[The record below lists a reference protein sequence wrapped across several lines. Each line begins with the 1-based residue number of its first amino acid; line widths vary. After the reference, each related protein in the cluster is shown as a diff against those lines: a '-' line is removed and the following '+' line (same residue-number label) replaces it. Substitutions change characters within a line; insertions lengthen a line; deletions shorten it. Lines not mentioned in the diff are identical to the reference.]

1 MKKQFG
7 LPLMLASALAFSA
20 CSSDDVAEN
29 GNGSLTD
36 FTNGGYVKM
45 AINMPT
51 VKSSEGA
58 FKGVNDGYQ
67 DGTPEEYAVNNTTV
81 IMFQGNNENDA
92 IFHSAYSINN
102 ITDTWNPELAPNG
115 QISSI
120 LQLTKKVNEPAIG
133 SNLYAL
139 VVVNH
144 NGLLEVGTD
153 HTLKVNTVGFTGN
166 FTDFKNKLA
175 TAADVSGTNFSG
187 AGKGLF
193 MANAPLSK
201 GTGGTAKSDGPVTT
215 LVNLS
220 SKVYPSESQAEAAPA
235 AHIYIERGVAK
246 VTFINPKKDA
256 SFTTDAFSNG
266 KGVATVT
273 YTMDGWNLDIT
284 NRSSYLVRHV
294 DPTWNAYQTNIPAVS
309 HGAVT
314 VTNPF
319 RFVGHTEVHD
329 GLYRTYW
336 AEDPNYSST
345 PAAAFNKV
353 AGVDDINKGF
363 GSDKPLYCL
372 ENTFNVDNQNQDA
385 TTRAIV
391 RVKVKI
397 NGTEGDFYTVNG
409 GKTTLYSQAN
419 LDNLVK
425 NAIITNADVVYA
437 NGGTAPNAA
446 DITLTYS
453 ATPNTDGEVKVEG
466 IDLTLAGGTALSA
479 NAKYTDILRDVNKT
493 VKNITKYAGGYVYYP
508 VRIKHF
514 GDELTPWA
522 QAYDSHITT
531 DVIYPATDK
540 EQRYLGRYGV
550 VRNNWYE
557 LEVNSIKGIGYAVIP
572 PSNKV
577 PDDVLDQYISVKIN
591 ILSWA
596 KRVQKE
602 DL

>member
-58 FKGVNDGYQ
+58 FKGKNDDYQ
-67 DGTPEEYAVNNTTV
+67 DGTAAEYEVKNTTV

-92 IFHSAYSINN
+92 IFHSAYN
-102 ITDTWNPELAPNG
+102 ISDAWNSALANG
-115 QISSI
+115 QISST
-120 LQLTKKVNEPAIG
+120 LQLTKKVNEAAIG

-139 VVVNH
+139 VVVNN
-144 NGLLEVGTD
+144 NGLLSVGAD
-153 HTLKVNTVGFTGN
+153 HKLTVGSDDFTGN

-175 TAADVSGTNFSG
+175 TATSVSGTDFSG
-187 AGKGLF
+187 AGLF

-201 GTGGTAKSDGPVTT
+201 GTGGTVKSDGPVTT

-220 SKVYPSESQAEAAPA
+220 SDVYPTETAAEAAPA

-246 VTFINPKKDA
+246 VTFVNRKIDA
-256 SFTTDAFSNG
+256 NFTTDAFSNG
-266 KGVATVT
+266 KGVVPVT

-284 NRSSYLVRHV
+284 NTKSYLVRHV
-294 DPTWNAYQTNIPAVS
+294 ESSWNAYQTDIPTVS

-353 AGVDDINKGF
+353 AGVDDINKEF
-363 GSDKPLYCL
+363 GPDKPLYCL
-372 ENTFNVDNQNQDA
+372 ENTFDVDNQNQDA

-397 NGTEGDFYTVNG
+397 DGAEGDFYTVNG
-409 GKTTLYSQAN
+409 GKTTLYSKDN

-425 NAIITNADVVYA
+425 NAIITNSAVVAA
-437 NGGTAPNAA
+437 NDGHAPIATAIN
-446 DITLTYS
+446 LSYS
-453 ATPNTDGEVKVEG
+453 TPDANNVQTVDGIV
-466 IDLTLAGGTALSA
+466 LTLADGTLLSSKTNYNDILSA
-479 NAKYTDILRDVNKT
+479 VNAA
-493 VKNITKYAGGYVYYP
+493 VKNITKYVGGYVYYP

-522 QAYDSHITT
+522 QAYDANITT
-531 DVIYPATDK
+531 GKIYPATNK

-572 PSNKV
+572 PANKV

>member
-58 FKGVNDGYQ
+58 FKGKNDDYQ
-67 DGTPEEYAVNNTTV
+67 DGTSDEYAVNNTTV
-81 IMFQGNNENDA
+81 ILFQGNNENDA
-92 IFHSAYSINN
+92 IFHSAYN
-102 ITDTWNPELAPNG
+102 ITKSWNLATTPNG
-115 QISSI
+115 QISST
-120 LQLTKKVNEPAIG
+120 LQLTKKVNEAAIG

-139 VVVNH
+139 VVVNN
-144 NGLLEVGTD
+144 NGLLSVGTD
-153 HTLKVNTVGFTGN
+153 HKLTVNGGNFTGN
-166 FTDFKNKLA
+166 FTDFKNELA
-175 TAADVSGTNFSG
+175 TAADVSSTKLSG
-187 AGKGLF
+187 AGLF

-201 GTGGTAKSDGPVTT
+201 GIGGTAESGGPVTT
-215 LVNLS
+215 LVNLTAN
-220 SKVYPSESQAEAAPA
+220 VYPTDTEANNNPA

-246 VTFINPKKDA
+246 VTFVNPKKDA
-256 SFTTDAFSNG
+256 KFTTDAFSNG
-266 KGVATVT
+266 KGVVPVT

-284 NRSSYLVRHV
+284 NTKSYLVRHV
-294 DPTWNAYQTNIPAVS
+294 KSSWNAYQTDINPTT
-309 HGAVT
+309 GAIA
-314 VTNPF
+314 NPF
-319 RFVGHTEVHD
+319 RFVGHTAVKD
-329 GLYRTYW
+329 DLYRTYW

-353 AGVDDINKGF
+353 AGVDDINKEF

-372 ENTFNVDNQNQDA
+372 ENTFDVANQNQDA

-409 GKTTLYSQAN
+409 GKTTLYSQEN

-425 NAIITNADVVYA
+425 NAIITNSDVKAA

-453 ATPNTDGEVKVEG
+453 TTPNTDGEVKVEG

-479 NAKYTDILRDVNKT
+479 DAVKYNAILTAVNNT
-493 VKNITKYAGGYVYYP
+493 VKNITKYVGGYVYYP

-522 QAYDSHITT
+522 QAYDSDITT
-531 DVIYPATDK
+531 GVIYPATKK
-540 EQRYLGRYGV
+540 EERYLGRYGV

-557 LEVNSIKGIGYAVIP
+557 LEVNKIKGIGYAVIP

-596 KRVQKE
+596 RRKQSE
-602 DL
+602 EL

>member
-67 DGTPEEYAVNNTTV
+67 DGTPAEYEVKNTTV

-92 IFHSAYSINN
+92 IFHSAYN

-115 QISSI
+115 QISST
-120 LQLTKKVNEPAIG
+120 LQLTKKVNEAAIG

-139 VVVNH
+139 VVVNN
-144 NGLLEVGTD
+144 NGLLSVGPD
-153 HTLKVNTVGFTGN
+153 HKLTVGSDDFTGN
-166 FTDFKNKLA
+166 FTEFKNKLA
-175 TAADVSGTNFSG
+175 TATSVSGTDFSG

-215 LVNLS
+215 LVNLTS
-220 SKVYPSESQAEAAPA
+220 DVYPTATAAEAKPA

-246 VTFINPKKDA
+246 VTFVRPKTDA

-266 KGVATVT
+266 KGVAIVT

-284 NRSSYLVRHV
+284 NKSSFLVRHV
-294 DPTWNAYQTNIPAVS
+294 NPDWNAYKTDIT
-309 HGAVT
+309 GVT

-336 AEDPNYSST
+336 AEDPNYNST
-345 PAAAFNKV
+345 PAGAFNTV
-353 AGVDDINKGF
+353 TSVDDINKPF
-363 GSDKPLYCL
+363 GEYKPLYCL

-409 GKTTLYSQAN
+409 GKTTLYSKDN

-425 NAIITNADVVYA
+425 NAIITNADVVTA
-437 NGGTAPNAA
+437 NGGTAPNAT
-446 DITLTYS
+446 DITLSYS
-453 ATPNTDGEVKVEG
+453 DLGDNVQKVDG
-466 IDLTLAGGTALSA
+466 ITLRLADGTFLSA
-479 NAKYTDILRDVNKT
+479 KTNYNSILTAVNDA
-493 VKNITKYAGGYVYYP
+493 VKNITKYVDGYVYYP

-522 QAYDSHITT
+522 QAYDANITT
-531 DVIYPATDK
+531 GKIYPATKK
-540 EQRYLGRYGV
+540 EERYLGRYGV

-572 PSNKV
+572 PANNV

-596 KRVQKE
+596 KRTQSE

>member
-67 DGTPEEYAVNNTTV
+67 DGTPDEYAVNNTTV

-92 IFHSAYSINN
+92 IFHSAYDINK
-102 ITDTWNPELAPNG
+102 TWTTNPVNG
-115 QISSI
+115 NISST
-120 LQLTKKVNEPAIG
+120 LQLTKKVNEAAIG

-139 VVVNH
+139 VVVNN
-144 NGLLEVGTD
+144 NGLLSVGAD
-153 HTLKVNTVGFTGN
+153 HKLTVGSDDFTGN
-166 FTDFKNKLA
+166 FTEFKNKLA
-175 TAADVSGTNFSG
+175 TATSVSGTDFSG

-201 GTGGTAKSDGPVTT
+201 GIGGTAESGGPVTT
-215 LVNLS
+215 LVNLTAN
-220 SKVYPSESQAEAAPA
+220 VYPTDTEANNNPA

-246 VTFINPKKDA
+246 VTFVNPKKDA
-256 SFTTDAFSNG
+256 KFTTDAFSNG

-284 NRSSYLVRHV
+284 NTKSYLVRHV
-294 DPTWNAYQTNIPAVS
+294 NPDWNAYQTNIPAVS
-309 HGAVT
+309 PVPVT
-314 VTNPF
+314 VTNPY

-329 GLYRTYW
+329 DLYRTYW

-345 PAAAFNKV
+345 PAGAFNKV
-353 AGVDDINKGF
+353 TGVDDINKPF
-363 GSDKPLYCL
+363 GEYNPLYCL

-397 NGTEGDFYTVNG
+397 DGAEGDFYTVNG

-425 NAIITNADVVYA
+425 NAIITNADVVTA
-437 NGGTAPNAA
+437 NGGTAPNATA
-446 DITLTYS
+446 ITLRYS
-453 ATPNTDGEVKVEG
+453 AAPDANGEVKVEG
-466 IDLTLAGGTALSA
+466 IDLTGVDLSA
-479 NAKYTDILRDVNKT
+479 DAVKYNAILTAVNNT

-514 GDELTPWA
+514 GDELTPWG
-522 QAYDSHITT
+522 QAYDTNITT
-531 DVIYPATDK
+531 GKIYPATDK

-557 LEVNSIKGIGYAVIP
+557 LEVNKIKGIGYAVIP

-596 KRVQKE
+596 KRSQSE

>member
-29 GNGSLTD
+29 GNGSLRD

-67 DGTPEEYAVNNTTV
+67 DGTPDEYAVNNTTV
-81 IMFQGNNENDA
+81 ILFQGNNENDA
-92 IFHSAYSINN
+92 IFHSAYD
-102 ITDTWNPELAPNG
+102 ITKSWNPATTPNG
-115 QISSI
+115 QISST
-120 LQLTKKVNEPAIG
+120 LQLTKKVNEAAIG

-139 VVVNH
+139 VVVNN
-144 NGLLEVGTD
+144 NGLLSVGAD
-153 HTLKVNTVGFTGN
+153 HKLTVGSDDFTGN
-166 FTDFKNKLA
+166 FTEFKNKLA
-175 TAADVSGTNFSG
+175 TATSVSGTDFSG

-201 GTGGTAKSDGPVTT
+201 GIGGTAESGGPVTT

-220 SKVYPSESQAEAAPA
+220 SDVYPTETAAEAAPA

-246 VTFINPKKDA
+246 VTFVNRKIDA
-256 SFTTDAFSNG
+256 NFTTDAFSNG
-266 KGVATVT
+266 KGVVPVT

-284 NRSSYLVRHV
+284 NTKSYLVRHV
-294 DPTWNAYQTNIPAVS
+294 ESSWNAYQTDIPTVS
-309 HGAVT
+309 PSVT
-314 VTNPF
+314 VANPY

-353 AGVDDINKGF
+353 AGVDDINKEF
-363 GSDKPLYCL
+363 GPDKPLYCL
-372 ENTFNVDNQNQDA
+372 ENTFDVDNQNQDA

-397 NGTEGDFYTVNG
+397 DGAEGDFYTVNG
-409 GKTTLYSQAN
+409 GKTTLYSKTN

-425 NAIITNADVVYA
+425 NAIITNADVVTA
-437 NGGTAPNAA
+437 NGGAPDAA
-446 DITLTYS
+446 AITLRYS
-453 ATPNTDGEVKVEG
+453 AAPDANGEVKVEG
-466 IDLTLAGGTALSA
+466 IDLTLPGGKALSA
-479 NAKYTDILRDVNKT
+479 DTKYNDILTAVNKT
-493 VKNITKYAGGYVYYP
+493 VKNITKYVDGYVYYP

-522 QAYDSHITT
+522 QAYDSDITT
-531 DVIYPATDK
+531 GVIYPANKK
-540 EQRYLGRYGV
+540 EERYLGRYGV

-572 PSNKV
+572 PANKV

>member
-58 FKGVNDGYQ
+58 FKGANDDYQ
-67 DGTPEEYAVNNTTV
+67 GGTPDEYAVNNATV

-92 IFHSAYSINN
+92 IFHSAYK
-102 ITDTWNPELAPNG
+102 ITDTWNPVTPSG
-115 QISSI
+115 QISST
-120 LQLTKKVNEPAIG
+120 LQLTKKVNEDAIG

-144 NGLLEVGTD
+144 NGLLEVGPD

-175 TAADVSGTNFSG
+175 TAADVSGTDFSG

-220 SKVYPSESQAEAAPA
+220 SDVYPTETAAEAAPA

-246 VTFINPKKDA
+246 VTFINPKTDA
-256 SFTTDAFSNG
+256 NFTTAAFSNG
-266 KGVATVT
+266 KGVANVT

-284 NRSSYLVRHV
+284 NKSSFLVRHV
-294 DPTWNAYQTNIPAVS
+294 NPDWNAYKTDIT
-309 HGAVT
+309 GVT

-336 AEDPNYSST
+336 AEDPNYNST
-345 PAAAFNKV
+345 PAGAFNTV
-353 AGVDDINKGF
+353 TSVDDINKPF
-363 GSDKPLYCL
+363 GEYKPLYCL
-372 ENTFNVDNQNQDA
+372 ENTFDVDRQNQDA

-409 GKTTLYSQAN
+409 GKTTLYSKEN

-425 NAIITNADVVYA
+425 NAIITNSDVVDA
-437 NGGTAPNAA
+437 NSKTAPNAT
-446 DITLTYS
+446 DITLSYS
-453 ATPNTDGEVKVEG
+453 DLGDNVQKVDG
-466 IDLTLAGGTALSA
+466 ITLKLADGTFLSA
-479 NAKYTDILRDVNKT
+479 KTNYNSILTAVNDA
-493 VKNITKYAGGYVYYP
+493 VKNITKYVGGYVYYP

-522 QAYDSHITT
+522 QAYDTSISSTA
-531 DVIYPATDK
+531 IYPATNK

-572 PSNKV
+572 PANNV

-596 KRVQKE
+596 KRSQSE

>member
-58 FKGVNDGYQ
+58 FKGKNDDYQ
-67 DGTPEEYAVNNTTV
+67 DGTADEYAVNNTTV

-92 IFHSAYSINN
+92 IFHSAYN
-102 ITDTWNPELAPNG
+102 IDKTWNTELAPNG
-115 QISSI
+115 QISST
-120 LQLTKKVNEPAIG
+120 LQLTKKVNEAAIG

-139 VVVNH
+139 VVVNN
-144 NGLLEVGTD
+144 NGLLSVGTD
-153 HTLKVNTVGFTGN
+153 HKLTVNGGNFTGN
-166 FTDFKNKLA
+166 FTDFKKELA
-175 TAADVSGTNFSG
+175 TAADVSSTKLSEV
-187 AGKGLF
+187 GLF

-201 GTGGTAKSDGPVTT
+201 GIGGTAESGGPVTT

-220 SKVYPSESQAEAAPA
+220 SDVYPTETAAEAAPA
-235 AHIYIERGVAK
+235 AHIYVERGVAK
-246 VTFINPKKDA
+246 VTFVNRKIDA

-284 NRSSYLVRHV
+284 NKSSFLVRHV
-294 DPTWNAYQTNIPAVS
+294 NPSWNAYQTDIVPTT
-309 HGAVT
+309 GAIAK
-314 VTNPF
+314 PY
-319 RFVGHTEVHD
+319 RFVGHIAVKD
-329 GLYRTYW
+329 DLYRTYW

-353 AGVDDINKGF
+353 AGVGDINKEF
-363 GSDKPLYCL
+363 GPDKPLYCL
-372 ENTFNVDNQNQDA
+372 ENTFDVDRQNQDA

-397 NGTEGDFYTVNG
+397 NGAEGDFYTVNG

-425 NAIITNADVVYA
+425 NAIITNADVVAA

-446 DITLTYS
+446 DITLSYS
-453 ATPNTDGEVKVEG
+453 DLGDNVQKVGG
-466 IDLTLAGGTALSA
+466 ITLALADGNLLSSKT
-479 NAKYTDILRDVNKT
+479 NYNDILTAVNKT
-493 VKNITKYAGGYVYYP
+493 VKNITKYVDGYVYYP

-522 QAYDSHITT
+522 QAYDANITT
-531 DVIYPATDK
+531 GKIYPDTKK
-540 EQRYLGRYGV
+540 EERYLGRYGV

-572 PSNKV
+572 PANTV

-596 KRVQKE
+596 KRTQRE

>member
-58 FKGVNDGYQ
+58 FKGVNDDYQ
-67 DGTPEEYAVNNTTV
+67 DGTPNEYTVNNTTV

-92 IFHSAYSINN
+92 IFHSAYN
-102 ITDTWNPELAPNG
+102 ISDTWNSATTPNG
-115 QISSI
+115 QISST
-120 LQLTKKVNEPAIG
+120 LKLTKKVNEAAIG

-139 VVVNH
+139 VVVNN
-144 NGLLEVGTD
+144 NGLLSVGAD
-153 HTLKVNTVGFTGN
+153 HKLTVGSDNFTGN
-166 FTDFKNKLA
+166 FTEFKNKLA
-175 TAADVSGTNFSG
+175 TATSVSGTDFSG
-187 AGKGLF
+187 AGLF

-215 LVNLS
+215 LVNLTS
-220 SKVYPSESQAEAAPA
+220 DVYPTATAAEAKPA

-246 VTFINPKKDA
+246 VTFINPKTDA

-266 KGVATVT
+266 KGVVPVT

-284 NRSSYLVRHV
+284 NKSSFLVRHV
-294 DPTWNAYQTNIPAVS
+294 NPTWNAYQTDIVPTP
-309 HGAVT
+309 GAIA
-314 VTNPF
+314 NPF
-319 RFVGHTEVHD
+319 RFVGHTEVHG

-336 AEDPNYSST
+336 AEDPNYNPT

-353 AGVDDINKGF
+353 AGVADINKPF
-363 GSDKPLYCL
+363 GEYNPLYCL

-397 NGTEGDFYTVNG
+397 DGAEGDFYTVNG
-409 GKTTLYSQAN
+409 GKTTLYSKTN

-425 NAIITNADVVYA
+425 NAIITNADVVTA
-437 NGGTAPNAA
+437 NGGAPDAA
-446 DITLTYS
+446 AITLRYS
-453 ATPNTDGEVKVEG
+453 AAPDANGEVKVEG
-466 IDLTLAGGTALSA
+466 IDLTLPGGKALSA
-479 NAKYTDILRDVNKT
+479 DTKYNDILTAVNKT
-493 VKNITKYAGGYVYYP
+493 VKNITKYVDGYVYYP

-522 QAYDSHITT
+522 QAYDSDITT
-531 DVIYPATDK
+531 GVIYPATKK
-540 EQRYLGRYGV
+540 EERYLGRYGV

-572 PSNKV
+572 PANKV

-596 KRVQKE
+596 KRSQSE

>member
-58 FKGVNDGYQ
+58 FKGVNDDYQ
-67 DGTPEEYAVNNTTV
+67 DGTPDEYAVNNTTV

-92 IFHSAYSINN
+92 IFHSAYN

-175 TAADVSGTNFSG
+175 TAENVSGTKISG
-187 AGKGLF
+187 TGLF

-220 SKVYPSESQAEAAPA
+220 SDVYPTETAAEAAPA

-246 VTFINPKKDA
+246 VTFINPKTDA
-256 SFTTDAFSNG
+256 NFTTAAFSNG
-266 KGVATVT
+266 KGVANVT
-273 YTMDGWNLDIT
+273 YTMDGWSLDIT
-284 NRSSYLVRHV
+284 NKESFLVRHV
-294 DPTWNAYQTNIPAVS
+294 NPNWNAYKTDIPAVS
-309 HGAVT
+309 PIPVT
-314 VTNPF
+314 VANPF

-336 AEDPNYSST
+336 AEDPNYSPT
-345 PAAAFNKV
+345 PSATFNKV
-353 AGVDDINKGF
+353 TDVAKINKDF
-363 GSDKPLYCL
+363 GTDKPQYCL

-397 NGTEGDFYTVNG
+397 NGAEGDFYTVNG
-409 GKTTLYSQAN
+409 GKTTLYSQEN

-425 NAIITNADVVYA
+425 NAIITNADVVTA

-453 ATPNTDGEVKVEG
+453 TDPDANGEVKVEG
-466 IDLTLAGGTALSA
+466 ITLTLAGGTALSA
-479 NAKYTDILRDVNKT
+479 DAVKYSAILTAVNNT
-493 VKNITKYAGGYVYYP
+493 VKNITKYVGGYVYYP

-522 QAYDSHITT
+522 QAYDANITT
-531 DVIYPATDK
+531 GKIYPATNK
-540 EQRYLGRYGV
+540 EERYLGRYGV

-596 KRVQKE
+596 KRSQSE

>member
-58 FKGVNDGYQ
+58 FKGVNDDYK
-67 DGTPEEYAVNNTTV
+67 DGAPEEYAVNNTTV

-102 ITDTWNPELAPNG
+102 ITDPWKPELAPNG

-175 TAADVSGTNFSG
+175 TAENVSGTKISG
-187 AGKGLF
+187 TGLF

-220 SKVYPSESQAEAAPA
+220 SDVYPTETAAEAAPA

-246 VTFINPKKDA
+246 VTFINPKTDA
-256 SFTTDAFSNG
+256 NFTTAAFSNG
-266 KGVATVT
+266 KGVANVT
-273 YTMDGWNLDIT
+273 YTMDGWSLDIT
-284 NRSSYLVRHV
+284 NKESFLVRHV
-294 DPTWNAYQTNIPAVS
+294 NPNWNAYKTDIPAVS
-309 HGAVT
+309 PKPVT
-314 VTNPF
+314 VANPF

-345 PAAAFNKV
+345 PAGAFNKV
-353 AGVDDINKGF
+353 TDVAKINKDF
-363 GSDKPLYCL
+363 GTDKPQYCL

-409 GKTTLYSQAN
+409 GKTTLYSQEN

-425 NAIITNADVVYA
+425 NAIITNADVVAA
-437 NGGTAPNAA
+437 NGGAPDAA
-446 DITLTYS
+446 AITLRYS
-453 ATPNTDGEVKVEG
+453 AAPDANGEVKVEG
-466 IDLTLAGGTALSA
+466 IDLTLPGGTALSA
-479 NAKYTDILRDVNKT
+479 NAKYTDILTAVNSA
-493 VKNITKYAGGYVYYP
+493 VKNITKYVGGYVYYP

-522 QAYDSHITT
+522 QAYDATITT
-531 DVIYPATDK
+531 GKIYPATNK
-540 EQRYLGRYGV
+540 EERYLGRYGV

-572 PSNKV
+572 PAKNV

>member
-58 FKGVNDGYQ
+58 FKGANDDYQ
-67 DGTPEEYAVNNTTV
+67 DGTPDEYDVKNTTV

-92 IFHSAYSINN
+92 IFHSAYD
-102 ITDTWNPELAPNG
+102 ITKSWNPELAPNG

-120 LQLTKKVNEPAIG
+120 LKLTKKVNEPAIG

-144 NGLLEVGTD
+144 NGLLEVGAD
-153 HTLKVNTVGFTGN
+153 HTLKVNSVGFTGN
-166 FTDFKNKLA
+166 FTAFKNELA

-193 MANAPLSK
+193 MANAPLSQ
-201 GTGGTAKSDGPVTT
+201 GTDGTAASGGLVTT
-215 LVNLS
+215 LVNLTS
-220 SKVYPSESQAEAAPA
+220 DVYPTEAAAEAKPA
-235 AHIYIERGVAK
+235 AYIYVERGVAK
-246 VTFINPKKDA
+246 VTFVNPKKDA
-256 SFTTDAFSNG
+256 KFTTDAFSNG

-284 NRSSYLVRHV
+284 NKSSFLVRHV
-294 DPTWNAYQTNIPAVS
+294 NPTWNAYSTDIIPAT
-309 HGAVT
+309 GAIAK
-314 VTNPF
+314 PF

-345 PAAAFNKV
+345 PTDVFNKV
-353 AGVDDINKGF
+353 TDVADIDKSF
-363 GSDKPLYCL
+363 GIDKPLYCL
-372 ENTFNVDNQNQDA
+372 ENTFDVDNQKQDA

-409 GKTTLYSQAN
+409 GKTTLYSKEN

-425 NAIITNADVVYA
+425 NAIITNSDVVDA
-437 NGGTAPNAA
+437 NSGTAPDATTITLSYSDLGDNVQKV
-446 DITLTYS
+446 DGITLTL
-453 ATPNTDGEVKVEG
+453 ADGTLLSSKTNYNN
-466 IDLTLAGGTALSA
+466 ILTA
-479 NAKYTDILRDVNKT
+479 VNDA
-493 VKNITKYAGGYVYYP
+493 VKNITKYVDGYVYYP

-522 QAYDSHITT
+522 QAYDSDITT
-531 DVIYPATDK
+531 GVIYPATKK
-540 EQRYLGRYGV
+540 EERYLGRYGV

-557 LEVNSIKGIGYAVIP
+557 LEVNKIKGIGYAVIP

-596 KRVQKE
+596 KRSQSE
-602 DL
+602 EL

>member
-58 FKGVNDGYQ
+58 FKGANDSYQ
-67 DGTPEEYAVNNTTV
+67 DGTAAEYEVKNTTV
-81 IMFQGNNENDA
+81 ILFQGNNENDA
-92 IFHSAYSINN
+92 IFHSAYN
-102 ITDTWNPELAPNG
+102 ITDTWNPALTPNG

-120 LQLTKKVNEPAIG
+120 LKLTKKVNEPAIG

-139 VVVNH
+139 VVVNN
-144 NGLLEVGTD
+144 NGLLSVGTD
-153 HTLKVNTVGFTGN
+153 HKLTVGSDDFTGN

-175 TAADVSGTNFSG
+175 TATSVSGTDFSG
-187 AGKGLF
+187 AGLF

-215 LVNLS
+215 LVNLTS
-220 SKVYPSESQAEAAPA
+220 NVYPTATAAEAQPA

-246 VTFINPKKDA
+246 VIFVNPKKDA
-256 SFTTDAFSNG
+256 KFTTDAFSNG

-284 NRSSYLVRHV
+284 NKSSYLVRHV
-294 DPTWNAYQTNIPAVS
+294 DPTWNAYQTNIPSVS

-319 RFVGHTEVHD
+319 RFVGHTVVHD

-345 PAAAFNKV
+345 PAGAFNKV
-353 AGVDDINKGF
+353 TGVDDINKPF
-363 GSDKPLYCL
+363 GEYNPLYCL

-397 NGTEGDFYTVNG
+397 DGAEGDFYTVNG

-425 NAIITNADVVYA
+425 NAIITNADVVTA
-437 NGGTAPNAA
+437 NGETAPNAA
-446 DITLTYS
+446 DITLRYS
-453 ATPNTDGEVKVEG
+453 AAPDANGEVKVEG
-466 IDLTLAGGTALSA
+466 IDLTGVALSA
-479 NAKYTDILRDVNKT
+479 NAKYTDILTAVNNT
-493 VKNITKYAGGYVYYP
+493 VKNITKYVGGYVYYP

-522 QAYDSHITT
+522 QAYDANITT
-531 DVIYPATDK
+531 GKIYPDADK

>member
-58 FKGVNDGYQ
+58 FKGANDSYQ
-67 DGTPEEYAVNNTTV
+67 YGTAAEYEVKNTTV
-81 IMFQGNNENDA
+81 ILFQGNNENDA
-92 IFHSAYSINN
+92 IFHSAYN
-102 ITDTWNPELAPNG
+102 ITDTWNPALTPNG

-120 LQLTKKVNEPAIG
+120 LKLTKKVNEPAIG

-139 VVVNH
+139 VVVNN
-144 NGLLEVGTD
+144 NGLLSVGTD
-153 HTLKVNTVGFTGN
+153 HKLTVGSDDFTGN

-175 TAADVSGTNFSG
+175 TATSVSGTDFSG
-187 AGKGLF
+187 AGLF

-215 LVNLS
+215 LVNLTS
-220 SKVYPSESQAEAAPA
+220 NVYPTATAAEAQPA

-246 VTFINPKKDA
+246 VTFVNPKKDA
-256 SFTTDAFSNG
+256 KFTTDAFSNG

-284 NRSSYLVRHV
+284 NKSSYLVRHV
-294 DPTWNAYQTNIPAVS
+294 DPTWNAYQTNIPSVS

-319 RFVGHTEVHD
+319 RFVGHTVVHD

-345 PAAAFNKV
+345 PAGAFNKV
-353 AGVDDINKGF
+353 TGVDDINKPF
-363 GSDKPLYCL
+363 GEYNPLYCL

-397 NGTEGDFYTVNG
+397 DGAEGDFYTVNG

-425 NAIITNADVVYA
+425 NAIITNADVVTA
-437 NGGTAPNAA
+437 NGETAPNAA
-446 DITLTYS
+446 DITLRYS
-453 ATPNTDGEVKVEG
+453 AAPDANGEVKVEG
-466 IDLTLAGGTALSA
+466 IDLTGVALSA
-479 NAKYTDILRDVNKT
+479 NAKYTDILTAVNNT
-493 VKNITKYAGGYVYYP
+493 VKNITKYVGGYVYYP

-522 QAYDSHITT
+522 QAYDANITT
-531 DVIYPATDK
+531 GKIYPDADK

>member
-1 MKKQFG
+1 M
-7 LPLMLASALAFSA
+7 S
-20 CSSDDVAEN
+20 
-29 GNGSLTD
+29 
-36 FTNGGYVKM
+36 
-45 AINMPT
+45 
-51 VKSSEGA
+51 
-58 FKGVNDGYQ
+58 
-67 DGTPEEYAVNNTTV
+67 
-81 IMFQGNNENDA
+81 
-92 IFHSAYSINN
+92 
-102 ITDTWNPELAPNG
+102 
-115 QISSI
+115 
-120 LQLTKKVNEPAIG
+120 
-133 SNLYAL
+133 
-139 VVVNH
+139 
-144 NGLLEVGTD
+144 VGTD
-153 HTLKVNTVGFTGN
+153 HKLTVGSDDFTGN

-175 TAADVSGTNFSG
+175 TATSVSGTDFSG
-187 AGKGLF
+187 AGLF

-215 LVNLS
+215 LVNLTS
-220 SKVYPSESQAEAAPA
+220 NVYPTATAAEAQPA

-246 VTFINPKKDA
+246 VTFVNPKKDA
-256 SFTTDAFSNG
+256 KFTTDAFSNG

-284 NRSSYLVRHV
+284 NKSSYLVRHV

-319 RFVGHTEVHD
+319 RFVGHTVVHD

-345 PAAAFNKV
+345 PAGAFNKV
-353 AGVDDINKGF
+353 TGVDDINKPF
-363 GSDKPLYCL
+363 GEYNPLYCL

-397 NGTEGDFYTVNG
+397 DGAEGDFYTVNG

-425 NAIITNADVVYA
+425 NAIITNADVATA

-446 DITLTYS
+446 DITLRYS
-453 ATPNTDGEVKVEG
+453 AAPDANGEVKVEG
-466 IDLTLAGGTALSA
+466 IDLTGVALSA
-479 NAKYTDILRDVNKT
+479 NAKYTDILTAVNNT
-493 VKNITKYAGGYVYYP
+493 VKNITKYVGGYVYYP

-522 QAYDSHITT
+522 QAYDANITT
-531 DVIYPATDK
+531 GKIYPDADK

-596 KRVQKE
+596 KRTQSE
-602 DL
+602 EL

>member
-58 FKGVNDGYQ
+58 FKGVNDDYQ
-67 DGTPEEYAVNNTTV
+67 DGTPDEYAVNNTTV

-92 IFHSAYSINN
+92 IFHSAYN
-102 ITDTWNPELAPNG
+102 ITNAWTPELAPNG

-153 HTLKVNTVGFTGN
+153 HTLKVNTVGFKGN

-284 NRSSYLVRHV
+284 NKSSFLVRHV
-294 DPTWNAYQTNIPAVS
+294 NPAWNAYQTDIPTVS
-309 HGAVT
+309 HGSVT
-314 VTNPF
+314 VANPY
-319 RFVGHTEVHD
+319 RFVGHTAVKD
-329 GLYRTYW
+329 DLYRTYW

-372 ENTFNVDNQNQDA
+372 ENTFDVDRQNQDA

-409 GKTTLYSQAN
+409 GKTTLYSKEN

-425 NAIITNADVVYA
+425 NAIITNSDVVDA
-437 NGGTAPNAA
+437 NSKTAPNAT
-446 DITLTYS
+446 DITLSYS
-453 ATPNTDGEVKVEG
+453 DLGDNVQKVDG
-466 IDLTLAGGTALSA
+466 ITLKLADGTFLSA
-479 NAKYTDILRDVNKT
+479 KTNYNSILTAVNDA
-493 VKNITKYAGGYVYYP
+493 VKNITKYVGGYVYYP

-522 QAYDSHITT
+522 QAYDSDITT
-531 DVIYPATDK
+531 GVIYPATNK

-572 PSNKV
+572 PSKPV

>member
-29 GNGSLTD
+29 GSGSLTD

-58 FKGVNDGYQ
+58 FKGVNDSYQ
-67 DGTPEEYAVNNTTV
+67 DGTSDEYAVNNTTV

-92 IFHSAYSINN
+92 IFHSAYDINK
-102 ITDTWNPELAPNG
+102 TWTTNPVDG
-115 QISSI
+115 QISST
-120 LQLTKKVNEPAIG
+120 LQLTKKVNEAAIG

-139 VVVNH
+139 VVVNN
-144 NGLLEVGTD
+144 NGLLSVGAD
-153 HTLKVNTVGFTGN
+153 HKLTVNGSGFTGN
-166 FTDFKNKLA
+166 FTDFKNELA
-175 TAADVSGTNFSG
+175 TAADVSGTKFSG
-187 AGKGLF
+187 TGEGLF

-201 GTGGTAKSDGPVTT
+201 GTGGTAESGGPVTT
-215 LVNLS
+215 LVNLTTN
-220 SKVYPSESQAEAAPA
+220 VYPTDTEANNHPA

-246 VTFINPKKDA
+246 VTFVRPKTDA

-284 NRSSYLVRHV
+284 NKSSFLVRHV
-294 DPTWNAYQTNIPAVS
+294 NPDWNAYKTDIT
-309 HGAVT
+309 GVT

-336 AEDPNYSST
+336 AEDPNYNST
-345 PAAAFNKV
+345 PAGAFNTV
-353 AGVDDINKGF
+353 ASVDDINKPF
-363 GSDKPLYCL
+363 GEYNPLYCL

-409 GKTTLYSQAN
+409 GKTTLYSKDN

-425 NAIITNADVVYA
+425 NAIITNADVVTA
-437 NGGTAPNAA
+437 NGGTAPNAT
-446 DITLTYS
+446 DITLSYS
-453 ATPNTDGEVKVEG
+453 DLGDNVQEVG
-466 IDLTLAGGTALSA
+466 DIILTLADGSLLSA
-479 NAKYTDILRDVNKT
+479 NAQYTAILDAVNKT
-493 VKNITKYAGGYVYYP
+493 VKNITKYVDGYVYYP

-514 GDELTPWA
+514 GDELTPWG
-522 QAYDSHITT
+522 QAYDANITT
-531 DVIYPATDK
+531 GKIYPATKK
-540 EQRYLGRYGV
+540 EERYLGRYGV

-572 PSNKV
+572 PANNV

-596 KRVQKE
+596 KRSQSE

>member
-67 DGTPEEYAVNNTTV
+67 DGTPAEYEVKNTTV

-92 IFHSAYSINN
+92 IFHSAYN

-115 QISSI
+115 QISST
-120 LQLTKKVNEPAIG
+120 LQLTKKVNEAAIG

-139 VVVNH
+139 VVVNN
-144 NGLLEVGTD
+144 NGLLSVGRD
-153 HTLKVNTVGFTGN
+153 HKLTVGSDDFTGN
-166 FTDFKNKLA
+166 FTEFKNKLA
-175 TAADVSGTNFSG
+175 TATSVSGTDFSG

-215 LVNLS
+215 LVNLTS
-220 SKVYPSESQAEAAPA
+220 DVYPTATAAEAKPA

-246 VTFINPKKDA
+246 VTFVRPKTDA

-284 NRSSYLVRHV
+284 NKSSFLVRHV
-294 DPTWNAYQTNIPAVS
+294 NPDWNAYKTDIT
-309 HGAVT
+309 GVT

-336 AEDPNYSST
+336 AEDPNYNST
-345 PAAAFNKV
+345 PAGAFNTV
-353 AGVDDINKGF
+353 TSVDDINKPF
-363 GSDKPLYCL
+363 GEYKPLYCL

-409 GKTTLYSQAN
+409 GKTTLYSKDN

-425 NAIITNADVVYA
+425 NAIITNADVVTA
-437 NGGTAPNAA
+437 NGGTAPNAT
-446 DITLTYS
+446 DITLSYS
-453 ATPNTDGEVKVEG
+453 DLGDNVQKVDG
-466 IDLTLAGGTALSA
+466 ITLRLADGTFLSA
-479 NAKYTDILRDVNKT
+479 KTNYNSILTAVNDA
-493 VKNITKYAGGYVYYP
+493 VKNITKYVNGYVYYP

-522 QAYDSHITT
+522 QAYDANITT
-531 DVIYPATDK
+531 GKIYPATNK

-572 PSNKV
+572 PANNV

-596 KRVQKE
+596 KRSQSE

>member
-58 FKGVNDGYQ
+58 FKGVNDDYQ
-67 DGTPEEYAVNNTTV
+67 GGTPDEYAVNNTTV

-92 IFHSAYSINN
+92 IFHSAYN
-102 ITDTWNPELAPNG
+102 IANAWTPQLAPNG

-120 LQLTKKVNEPAIG
+120 LQLTKKVNETAIG

-175 TAADVSGTNFSG
+175 TAENVSGTKISG
-187 AGKGLF
+187 TGLF

-220 SKVYPSESQAEAAPA
+220 SDVYPTETAAEAAPA

-246 VTFINPKKDA
+246 VTFINPKTDA
-256 SFTTDAFSNG
+256 NFTTDAFSNG

-284 NRSSYLVRHV
+284 NKSSFLVRHV
-294 DPTWNAYQTNIPAVS
+294 NPDWNAYKTDIT
-309 HGAVT
+309 GVT

-353 AGVDDINKGF
+353 AGVADINKGF
-363 GSDKPLYCL
+363 GPDKPLYCL

-409 GKTTLYSQAN
+409 GKTTLYSQEN

-425 NAIITNADVVYA
+425 NAIITNADVVAA
-437 NGGTAPNAA
+437 NGGAPNAA
-446 DITLTYS
+446 DITLSYS
-453 ATPNTDGEVKVEG
+453 DLGDNVQKVGG
-466 IDLTLAGGTALSA
+466 ITLTLADGTLLSA
-479 NAKYTDILRDVNKT
+479 NAKYNDILDAVNKT
-493 VKNITKYAGGYVYYP
+493 VKNITKYVAGYVYYP

-522 QAYDSHITT
+522 QAYDANITT
-531 DVIYPATDK
+531 GKIYPATNK
-540 EQRYLGRYGV
+540 EERYLGRYGV

-572 PSNKV
+572 PANSD

-596 KRVQKE
+596 KRKQSEK
-602 DL
+602 L

>member
-58 FKGVNDGYQ
+58 FKGVNDDYQ
-67 DGTPEEYAVNNTTV
+67 DGTPDEYAVNNTTV

-92 IFHSAYSINN
+92 IFHSAYN

-175 TAADVSGTNFSG
+175 TAENVSGTKISG
-187 AGKGLF
+187 TGLF

-220 SKVYPSESQAEAAPA
+220 SDVYPTETAAEAAPA

-246 VTFINPKKDA
+246 VTFINPKTDA
-256 SFTTDAFSNG
+256 NFTTAAFSNG
-266 KGVATVT
+266 KGVANVT
-273 YTMDGWNLDIT
+273 YTMDGWSLDIT
-284 NRSSYLVRHV
+284 NMESFLVRHV
-294 DPTWNAYQTNIPAVS
+294 NPNWNAYKTDIPAVS
-309 HGAVT
+309 PIPVT
-314 VTNPF
+314 VANPF

-336 AEDPNYSST
+336 AEDPNYSPT
-345 PAAAFNKV
+345 PSATFNKV
-353 AGVDDINKGF
+353 TDVAKINKDF
-363 GSDKPLYCL
+363 GTDKPQYCL

-397 NGTEGDFYTVNG
+397 NGAEGDFYTVNG
-409 GKTTLYSQAN
+409 GKTTLYSQEN

-425 NAIITNADVVYA
+425 NAIITNADVVTA

-446 DITLTYS
+446 AITLRYS
-453 ATPNTDGEVKVEG
+453 AAPDANGEVKVEG
-466 IDLTLAGGTALSA
+466 IDLTGVDLSA
-479 NAKYTDILRDVNKT
+479 NVKYTDILRDVNKT
-493 VKNITKYAGGYVYYP
+493 VKNITKYVGGYVYYP

-522 QAYDSHITT
+522 QAYDNSITT
-531 DVIYPATDK
+531 DKIYPATNK
-540 EQRYLGRYGV
+540 EERYLGRYGV

-557 LEVNSIKGIGYAVIP
+557 LEVSKIKGIGYAVIP
-572 PSNKV
+572 PSKGI

-596 KRVQKE
+596 RRSQSE
-602 DL
+602 EL

>member
-58 FKGVNDGYQ
+58 FKGANDDYK
-67 DGTPEEYAVNNTTV
+67 DGKPEEYAVNNTTV

-102 ITDTWNPELAPNG
+102 ITDTWKPELAPNG

-144 NGLLEVGTD
+144 NGLLEVETD
-153 HTLKVNTVGFTGN
+153 HKLKVNGAGFTGN
-166 FTDFKNKLA
+166 FTAFKNELA
-175 TAADVSGTNFSG
+175 TAENVSGTKISG
-187 AGKGLF
+187 TGLF

-201 GTGGTAKSDGPVTT
+201 GTGGTAESGGPVTT

-220 SKVYPSESQAEAAPA
+220 SDVYPTETAAEAAPA

-246 VTFINPKKDA
+246 VTFINPKIDA
-256 SFTTDAFSNG
+256 NFTTAAFSNG
-266 KGVATVT
+266 QGVVPVT
-273 YTMDGWNLDIT
+273 YTMEGWTLDIT
-284 NRSSYLVRHV
+284 NMKSYLVRHV
-294 DPTWNAYQTNIPAVS
+294 NSSWNAYQTDIVPTT
-309 HGAVT
+309 GAIAK
-314 VTNPF
+314 PF
-319 RFVGHTEVHD
+319 RFVGHTDVHD

-345 PAAAFNKV
+345 PAAEFNKV
-353 AGVDDINKGF
+353 TDVADINKDF
-363 GSDKPLYCL
+363 GTDKPQYCL

-397 NGTEGDFYTVNG
+397 NGAEGDFYTVNG
-409 GKTTLYSQAN
+409 GKTTLYSQEN

-425 NAIITNADVVYA
+425 NAIITNADVVTA

-453 ATPNTDGEVKVEG
+453 TDPDANGEVKVEG
-466 IDLTLAGGTALSA
+466 ITLTLAGGTALSA
-479 NAKYTDILRDVNKT
+479 DAVKYSAILTAVNNT
-493 VKNITKYAGGYVYYP
+493 VKNITKYVGGYVYYP

-522 QAYDSHITT
+522 QAYDANITT
-531 DVIYPATDK
+531 GKIYPATNK
-540 EQRYLGRYGV
+540 EERYLGRYGV

-572 PSNKV
+572 PAKND

-596 KRVQKE
+596 KRVQRE

>member
-20 CSSDDVAEN
+20 CSSDDVADN

-58 FKGVNDGYQ
+58 FKGVNDDYQ
-67 DGTPEEYAVNNTTV
+67 DGTPAEYAVNNTTV

-92 IFHSAYSINN
+92 IFHSAYDIAK
-102 ITDTWNPELAPNG
+102 TWNPTPNG
-115 QISSI
+115 QISST
-120 LQLTKKVNEPAIG
+120 LQLTKKVNETAIG

-139 VVVNH
+139 VVVNN
-144 NGLLEVGTD
+144 NGLLSVGTD
-153 HTLKVNTVGFTGN
+153 HKLTVNGGNFTGN
-166 FTDFKNKLA
+166 FTDFKNELA
-175 TAADVSGTNFSG
+175 TAADVSSTKLSG
-187 AGKGLF
+187 AGLF

-201 GTGGTAKSDGPVTT
+201 GTGGTAESGGPVTT
-215 LVNLS
+215 LVNLTS
-220 SKVYPSESQAEAAPA
+220 NVYPTDTEANNNPA

-246 VTFINPKKDA
+246 VTFVHPKTDA

-284 NRSSYLVRHV
+284 NKSSFLVRHV
-294 DPTWNAYQTNIPAVS
+294 NPDWNAYKTDIT
-309 HGAVT
+309 GVT

-319 RFVGHTEVHD
+319 RFVGHTAVKD
-329 GLYRTYW
+329 DLYRTYW

-372 ENTFNVDNQNQDA
+372 ENTFDVDRQNQDA

-409 GKTTLYSQAN
+409 GKTTLYSKEN

-425 NAIITNADVVYA
+425 NAIITNSDVVDA
-437 NGGTAPNAA
+437 NSKTAPNAT
-446 DITLTYS
+446 DITLSYS
-453 ATPNTDGEVKVEG
+453 DLGDNVQKVDG
-466 IDLTLAGGTALSA
+466 ITLKLADGTFLSA
-479 NAKYTDILRDVNKT
+479 KTNYNSILTAVNDA
-493 VKNITKYAGGYVYYP
+493 VKNITKYVGGYVYYP

-522 QAYDSHITT
+522 QAYDTSISSTA
-531 DVIYPATDK
+531 IYPATNK

-572 PSNKV
+572 PANNV

-591 ILSWA
+591 VLSWA
-596 KRVQKE
+596 KRVQRE

>member
-58 FKGVNDGYQ
+58 FKGVNDDYQ
-67 DGTPEEYAVNNTTV
+67 DGTPNEYTVNNTTV

-92 IFHSAYSINN
+92 IFHSAYN
-102 ITDTWNPELAPNG
+102 ISDTWNSATTPTG
-115 QISSI
+115 QISST
-120 LQLTKKVNEPAIG
+120 LKLTKKVNEAAIG

-139 VVVNH
+139 VVVNN
-144 NGLLEVGTD
+144 NGLLSVGAD
-153 HTLKVNTVGFTGN
+153 HKLTVGSDNFTGN
-166 FTDFKNKLA
+166 FTEFKNKLA
-175 TAADVSGTNFSG
+175 TATSVSGTDFSG
-187 AGKGLF
+187 AGLF

-215 LVNLS
+215 LVNLTS
-220 SKVYPSESQAEAAPA
+220 DVYPTATAAEAKPA

-266 KGVATVT
+266 KGVVPVT

-284 NRSSYLVRHV
+284 NKSSFLVRHV
-294 DPTWNAYQTNIPAVS
+294 NPTWNAYQTDIVPTT
-309 HGAVT
+309 GAIA
-314 VTNPF
+314 NPF
-319 RFVGHTEVHD
+319 RFVGHTEVHG

-336 AEDPNYSST
+336 AEDPNYNPT

-353 AGVDDINKGF
+353 AGVADINKPF
-363 GSDKPLYCL
+363 GEYNPLYCL

-397 NGTEGDFYTVNG
+397 DGAEGDFYTVNG
-409 GKTTLYSQAN
+409 GKTTLYSKTN

-425 NAIITNADVVYA
+425 NAIITNADVVTA
-437 NGGTAPNAA
+437 NGGAPDAA
-446 DITLTYS
+446 AITLRYS
-453 ATPNTDGEVKVEG
+453 AAPDANGEVKVEG
-466 IDLTLAGGTALSA
+466 IDLTLPGGKALSA
-479 NAKYTDILRDVNKT
+479 DTKYNDILTAVNKT
-493 VKNITKYAGGYVYYP
+493 VKNITKYVNGYVYYP

-522 QAYDSHITT
+522 QAYDSDITT
-531 DVIYPATDK
+531 GVIYPATKK
-540 EQRYLGRYGV
+540 EERYLGRYGV

-572 PSNKV
+572 PANKV

-591 ILSWA
+591 ILSWT
-596 KRVQKE
+596 KRSQSE
-602 DL
+602 EL

>member
-58 FKGVNDGYQ
+58 FKGANDSYQ
-67 DGTPEEYAVNNTTV
+67 DGTAAEYKVKNTTV
-81 IMFQGNNENDA
+81 ILFQGNNENDA
-92 IFHSAYSINN
+92 IFHSAYN
-102 ITDTWNPELAPNG
+102 ITDTWNPALTPNG

-120 LQLTKKVNEPAIG
+120 LKLTKKVNEPAIG

-139 VVVNH
+139 VVVNN
-144 NGLLEVGTD
+144 NGLLSVGTD
-153 HTLKVNTVGFTGN
+153 HKLTVGSDDFTGN

-175 TAADVSGTNFSG
+175 TATSVSGTDFSG
-187 AGKGLF
+187 AGLF

-215 LVNLS
+215 LVNLTS
-220 SKVYPSESQAEAAPA
+220 NVYPTATAAEAQPA

-246 VTFINPKKDA
+246 VTFVNPKKDA
-256 SFTTDAFSNG
+256 KFTTDAFSNG

-284 NRSSYLVRHV
+284 NKSSYLVRHV
-294 DPTWNAYQTNIPAVS
+294 DPTWNAYQTNIPSVS

-319 RFVGHTEVHD
+319 RFVGHTVVHD

-345 PAAAFNKV
+345 PAGAFNKV
-353 AGVDDINKGF
+353 TGVDDINKPF
-363 GSDKPLYCL
+363 GEYKPLYCL

-397 NGTEGDFYTVNG
+397 DGAEGDFYTVNG

-425 NAIITNADVVYA
+425 NAIITNADVVTA
-437 NGGTAPNAA
+437 NGETAPNAA
-446 DITLTYS
+446 DITLRYS
-453 ATPNTDGEVKVEG
+453 AAPDANGEVKVEG
-466 IDLTLAGGTALSA
+466 IDLTGVALSA
-479 NAKYTDILRDVNKT
+479 NAKYTDILTAVNNT
-493 VKNITKYAGGYVYYP
+493 VKNITKYVGGYVYYP

-522 QAYDSHITT
+522 QAYDANITT
-531 DVIYPATDK
+531 GKIYPDADK

-591 ILSWA
+591 VLSWA
-596 KRVQKE
+596 KRVQRE

>member
-20 CSSDDVAEN
+20 CSSDDVADT

-58 FKGVNDGYQ
+58 FKGKNDDYQ
-67 DGTPEEYAVNNTTV
+67 DGTPDEYAVNNTTV

-92 IFHSAYSINN
+92 IFHSAYN
-102 ITDTWNPELAPNG
+102 ITNAWTPELAPNG

-175 TAADVSGTNFSG
+175 TAENVSGTKISG
-187 AGKGLF
+187 TGLF

-220 SKVYPSESQAEAAPA
+220 SDVYPTETAAEAAPA

-246 VTFINPKKDA
+246 VTFINPKTDA
-256 SFTTDAFSNG
+256 NFTTAAFSNG
-266 KGVATVT
+266 KGVANVT
-273 YTMDGWNLDIT
+273 YTMDGWSLDIT
-284 NRSSYLVRHV
+284 NKESFLVRHV
-294 DPTWNAYQTNIPAVS
+294 NPNWNAYKTDIPAVS
-309 HGAVT
+309 PIPVT
-314 VTNPF
+314 VANPF

-336 AEDPNYSST
+336 AEDPNYSPT
-345 PAAAFNKV
+345 PSATFNKV
-353 AGVDDINKGF
+353 TDVAKINKDF
-363 GSDKPLYCL
+363 GTDKPQYCL

-397 NGTEGDFYTVNG
+397 NGAEGDFYTVNG

-419 LDNLVK
+419 LDKLVK
-425 NAIITNADVVYA
+425 NAIITNADVVAA

-453 ATPNTDGEVKVEG
+453 TDPDSKGEVKVEG
-466 IDLTLAGGTALSA
+466 IDLTLTGGAALSA
-479 NAKYTDILRDVNKT
+479 DAVKYSAILTAVNNT
-493 VKNITKYAGGYVYYP
+493 VKNITKYVGGYVYYP

-522 QAYDSHITT
+522 QAYDANITT
-531 DVIYPATDK
+531 GKIYPATNK
-540 EQRYLGRYGV
+540 EERYLGRYGV

-572 PSNKV
+572 PANNV

-596 KRVQKE
+596 KRSQSE
-602 DL
+602 NL

>member
-58 FKGVNDGYQ
+58 FKGANDDYQ
-67 DGTPEEYAVNNTTV
+67 DGTPDEYAVNNTTV

-92 IFHSAYSINN
+92 IFHSAYN
-102 ITDTWNPELAPNG
+102 IPKAWTPELAPNG

-175 TAADVSGTNFSG
+175 TAADVSGTKFSG
-187 AGKGLF
+187 TGEGLF

-201 GTGGTAKSDGPVTT
+201 GTGGTAESGGPVTT
-215 LVNLS
+215 LVNLTS
-220 SKVYPSESQAEAAPA
+220 DVYPTEAAAEARPA

-246 VTFINPKKDA
+246 VTFINPKTNA
-256 SFTTDAFSNG
+256 NFTTAAFSNG
-266 KGVATVT
+266 QGVVPVT
-273 YTMDGWNLDIT
+273 YTMEGWSLDIT
-284 NRSSYLVRHV
+284 NKSSYLVRHV
-294 DPTWNAYQTNIPAVS
+294 NPAWNAYKTDITR
-309 HGAVT
+309 VT

-319 RFVGHTEVHD
+319 RFVGHTEVKD

-336 AEDPNYSST
+336 AEDPNYRTT

-353 AGVDDINKGF
+353 TDVENINKAF
-363 GSDKPLYCL
+363 GTDKPQYCL
-372 ENTFNVDNQNQDA
+372 ENTFDVDRQNQDA

-425 NAIITNADVVYA
+425 NAIITNADVVAA

-453 ATPNTDGEVKVEG
+453 TDPDSKGEVKVEG
-466 IDLTLAGGTALSA
+466 ITLTLAGGAALSA
-479 NAKYTDILRDVNKT
+479 DAVKYSAILTAVNNT
-493 VKNITKYAGGYVYYP
+493 VKNITKYVGGYVYYP

-522 QAYDSHITT
+522 QAYDSDITT
-531 DVIYPATDK
+531 GVIYPATNK
-540 EQRYLGRYGV
+540 EERYLGRYGV

-572 PSNKV
+572 PANTV

-596 KRVQKE
+596 KRTQSEK
-602 DL
+602 L

>member
-58 FKGVNDGYQ
+58 FKGANDSYQ
-67 DGTPEEYAVNNTTV
+67 DGTAAEYEVKNTTV
-81 IMFQGNNENDA
+81 ILFQGNNENDA
-92 IFHSAYSINN
+92 IFHSAYN
-102 ITDTWNPELAPNG
+102 ITDTWNPALTPNG

-120 LQLTKKVNEPAIG
+120 LKLTKKVNEPAIG

-139 VVVNH
+139 VVVNN
-144 NGLLEVGTD
+144 NGLLSVGTD
-153 HTLKVNTVGFTGN
+153 HKLTVGSDDFTGN

-175 TAADVSGTNFSG
+175 TATSVSGTDFSG
-187 AGKGLF
+187 AGLF

-215 LVNLS
+215 LVNLTS
-220 SKVYPSESQAEAAPA
+220 NVYPTATAAEAQPA

-246 VTFINPKKDA
+246 VTFVNPKKDA
-256 SFTTDAFSNG
+256 KFTTDAFSNG

-284 NRSSYLVRHV
+284 NKSSYLVRHV

-319 RFVGHTEVHD
+319 RFVGHTVVHD

-345 PAAAFNKV
+345 PAGAFNKV
-353 AGVDDINKGF
+353 TGVDDINKPF
-363 GSDKPLYCL
+363 GEYNPLYCL

-397 NGTEGDFYTVNG
+397 DGAEGDFYTVNG

-425 NAIITNADVVYA
+425 NAIITNADVATA

-446 DITLTYS
+446 DITLRYS
-453 ATPNTDGEVKVEG
+453 AAPDANGEVKVEG
-466 IDLTLAGGTALSA
+466 IDLTGVALSA
-479 NAKYTDILRDVNKT
+479 NAKYTDILTAVNNT
-493 VKNITKYAGGYVYYP
+493 VKNITKYVGGYVYYP

-522 QAYDSHITT
+522 QAYDANITT
-531 DVIYPATDK
+531 GKIYPDADK

-596 KRVQKE
+596 KRTQSE
-602 DL
+602 EL

>member
-58 FKGVNDGYQ
+58 FKGANDSYQ
-67 DGTPEEYAVNNTTV
+67 DGTAAEYEVKNTTV

-92 IFHSAYSINN
+92 IFHSAYN

-115 QISSI
+115 QISST
-120 LQLTKKVNEPAIG
+120 LQLTKKVNEAAIG

-139 VVVNH
+139 VVVNN
-144 NGLLEVGTD
+144 NGLLSVGPD
-153 HTLKVNTVGFTGN
+153 HKLTVGSDDFTGN
-166 FTDFKNKLA
+166 FTEFKNKLA
-175 TAADVSGTNFSG
+175 TATSVSGTDFSG

-215 LVNLS
+215 LVNLTS
-220 SKVYPSESQAEAAPA
+220 DVYPTATAAEAKPA

-246 VTFINPKKDA
+246 VTFVRPKTDA

-284 NRSSYLVRHV
+284 NKSSFLVRHV
-294 DPTWNAYQTNIPAVS
+294 NPDWNAYKTDIT
-309 HGAVT
+309 GVT

-329 GLYRTYW
+329 DLYRTYW
-336 AEDPNYSST
+336 AEDPNYNST
-345 PAAAFNKV
+345 PAGAFNTV
-353 AGVDDINKGF
+353 TSVDDINKPF
-363 GSDKPLYCL
+363 GEYKPLYCL

-409 GKTTLYSQAN
+409 GKTTLYSKDN

-425 NAIITNADVVYA
+425 NAIITNADVVTA
-437 NGGTAPNAA
+437 NGGTAPNAT
-446 DITLTYS
+446 DITLSYS
-453 ATPNTDGEVKVEG
+453 DLGDNVQKVDG
-466 IDLTLAGGTALSA
+466 ITLRLADGTFLSA
-479 NAKYTDILRDVNKT
+479 KTNYNSILTAVNDA
-493 VKNITKYAGGYVYYP
+493 VKNITKYVNGYVYYP

-522 QAYDSHITT
+522 QAYDANITT
-531 DVIYPATDK
+531 GKIYPATNK

-572 PSNKV
+572 PANNV

-596 KRVQKE
+596 KRSQSE

>member
-58 FKGVNDGYQ
+58 FKGKNDDYH
-67 DGTPEEYAVNNTTV
+67 DGTPDEYAVNNTTV

-92 IFHSAYSINN
+92 IFHSAYN
-102 ITDTWNPELAPNG
+102 IPNAWTPNPVDG
-115 QISSI
+115 QISST
-120 LQLTKKVNEPAIG
+120 LQLTKKVNEAAIG

-139 VVVNH
+139 VVVNN
-144 NGLLEVGTD
+144 NGLLSVGAD
-153 HTLKVNTVGFTGN
+153 HKLTVNGSGFTGN
-166 FTDFKNKLA
+166 FTDFKNELA
-175 TAADVSGTNFSG
+175 TAADVSGTKFSG
-187 AGKGLF
+187 AGEGLF

-201 GTGGTAKSDGPVTT
+201 GTGGTAESGGPVTT
-215 LVNLS
+215 LVNLTTN
-220 SKVYPSESQAEAAPA
+220 VYPTDTEANNHPA

-246 VTFINPKKDA
+246 VTFINRKIDA

-284 NRSSYLVRHV
+284 NKSSFLVRHV
-294 DPTWNAYQTNIPAVS
+294 NPDWNAYKTDIT
-309 HGAVT
+309 GVT

-336 AEDPNYSST
+336 AEDPNYNST
-345 PAAAFNKV
+345 PAGAFNTV
-353 AGVDDINKGF
+353 TSVDDINKPF
-363 GSDKPLYCL
+363 GEYNPLYCL

-397 NGTEGDFYTVNG
+397 DGAEGDFYTVNG
-409 GKTTLYSQAN
+409 GKTTLYSKTN

-425 NAIITNADVVYA
+425 NAIITNADVVTA
-437 NGGTAPNAA
+437 NGGAPDATA
-446 DITLTYS
+446 ITLRYS
-453 ATPNTDGEVKVEG
+453 AAPDANGEVKVES
-466 IDLTLAGGTALSA
+466 IDLTLPDGTLLSSKT
-479 NAKYTDILRDVNKT
+479 NYNNILTAVNNT
-493 VKNITKYAGGYVYYP
+493 VKNITKYVDGYVYYP

-514 GDELTPWA
+514 GDELTPWG
-522 QAYDSHITT
+522 QDYDANITT
-531 DVIYPATDK
+531 GKIYPATNK
-540 EQRYLGRYGV
+540 EERYLGRYGV

-572 PSNKV
+572 PANTV

-596 KRVQKE
+596 KRKQSEK
-602 DL
+602 L

>member
-20 CSSDDVAEN
+20 CSSDDVVEN

-58 FKGVNDGYQ
+58 FKGVNDSYQ
-67 DGTPEEYAVNNTTV
+67 DGTPDEYAVNNTTV

-92 IFHSAYSINN
+92 IFHSAYN
-102 ITDTWNPELAPNG
+102 ITKAWTPQPAPNG

-166 FTDFKNKLA
+166 FTDFKNEVA
-175 TAADVSGTNFSG
+175 TAANVSGTNFSG

-220 SKVYPSESQAEAAPA
+220 SDVYPTETAAEAAPA

-246 VTFINPKKDA
+246 VTFINPKTDA

-266 KGVATVT
+266 KGVANVT
-273 YTMDGWNLDIT
+273 YTMDGWSLDIT
-284 NRSSYLVRHV
+284 NKESFLVRHV
-294 DPTWNAYQTNIPAVS
+294 NPNWNAYKTDIPAVS
-309 HGAVT
+309 PVPVT
-314 VTNPF
+314 VANPF

-329 GLYRTYW
+329 DLYRTYW

-353 AGVDDINKGF
+353 AGVADINKGF

-425 NAIITNADVVYA
+425 NAIITNADVVAA
-437 NGGTAPNAA
+437 NGRTAPTATAIN
-446 DITLTYS
+446 LSYS
-453 ATPNTDGEVKVEG
+453 TPDANNVQTVDG
-466 IDLTLAGGTALSA
+466 INLTLADGTLLSSKT
-479 NAKYTDILRDVNKT
+479 NYNNILTAVNDA
-493 VKNITKYAGGYVYYP
+493 VKNITKYVNGYVYYP

-522 QAYDSHITT
+522 QAYDATITT
-531 DVIYPATDK
+531 GKIYPATNK
-540 EQRYLGRYGV
+540 EERYLGRYGV

-572 PSNKV
+572 PAKNV

-596 KRVQKE
+596 KRKQSEK
-602 DL
+602 L

>member
-20 CSSDDVAEN
+20 CSSDDVAEK

-58 FKGVNDGYQ
+58 FKGVNDDYQ
-67 DGTPEEYAVNNTTV
+67 DGTADEYAVKNTTV

-92 IFHSAYSINN
+92 IFHSAYD
-102 ITDTWNPELAPNG
+102 ITKPWTNGLTNG
-115 QISSI
+115 QISST
-120 LQLTKKVNEPAIG
+120 LQLTKKVNEAAIG

-139 VVVNH
+139 VIVN
-144 NGLLEVGTD
+144 NNALLNVEAD
-153 HTLKVNTVGFTGN
+153 HSLKVGGVNFNGN
-166 FTDFKNKLA
+166 FTEFKNELA
-175 TAADVSGTNFSG
+175 SAASVSATDFSG
-187 AGKGLF
+187 NGLF

-201 GTGGTAKSDGPVTT
+201 GIGGSAESAGPVTT

-220 SKVYPSESQAEAAPA
+220 SGVYPTEKAAEDAPA
-235 AHIYIERGVAK
+235 AYIYVERGVAK
-246 VTFINPKKDA
+246 VTFVHPKTDEK
-256 SFTTDAFSNG
+256 FTTDAFSNG
-266 KGVATVT
+266 KGVAAVT
-273 YTMDGWNLDIT
+273 YTMDRWSLDIT
-284 NRSSYLVRHV
+284 NKNSYLVRHV
-294 DPTWNAYQTNIPAVS
+294 NPDWNTYKTDITPTT
-309 HGAVT
+309 GAIAK
-314 VTNPF
+314 PF
-319 RFVGHTEVHD
+319 RFVGNTEVHD

-345 PAAAFNKV
+345 PSDAFNKV
-353 AGVDDINKGF
+353 TNVDDINKPF
-363 GSDKPLYCL
+363 GESNPLYCL

-397 NGTEGDFYTVNG
+397 NGTEGDFYTVND
-409 GKTTLYSQAN
+409 GKTTLYSKDN

-425 NAIITNADVVYA
+425 NAIITNSDVVAA
-437 NGGTAPNAA
+437 NGGTAPNAT
-446 DITLTYS
+446 DITLSYS
-453 ATPNTDGEVKVEG
+453 DLGDNVQEVGG
-466 IDLTLAGGTALSA
+466 ITLTLADRTLLSSKTNYNNILTAV
-479 NAKYTDILRDVNKT
+479 NAA
-493 VKNITKYAGGYVYYP
+493 VKNITKYVGGYVYYP

-522 QAYDSHITT
+522 QAYDSDITT
-531 DVIYPATDK
+531 GVIYPATKK
-540 EQRYLGRYGV
+540 EERYLGRYGV

-572 PSNKV
+572 PSDKV

-596 KRVQKE
+596 KRTQSEK
-602 DL
+602 L

>member
-58 FKGVNDGYQ
+58 FKGKNDDYQ
-67 DGTPEEYAVNNTTV
+67 DGTPDEYAVNNTTV

-92 IFHSAYSINN
+92 IFHSAYN

-215 LVNLS
+215 LVNLTS
-220 SKVYPSESQAEAAPA
+220 DVYPTEAAAEARPA

-246 VTFINPKKDA
+246 VTFINPKTDA
-256 SFTTDAFSNG
+256 NFTTDAFSNG
-266 KGVATVT
+266 KGVADVK
-273 YTMDGWNLDIT
+273 YTMDGWSLDIT
-284 NRSSYLVRHV
+284 NKNSYLVRHV
-294 DPTWNAYQTNIPAVS
+294 DPTWNAYSTDLTGVA
-309 HGAVT
+309 

-319 RFVGHTEVHD
+319 RFVGHTAVKD
-329 GLYRTYW
+329 DLYRTYW

-353 AGVDDINKGF
+353 AGVADINKGF
-363 GSDKPLYCL
+363 GSGKPLYCL

-409 GKTTLYSQAN
+409 GKTTLYSKEN

-425 NAIITNADVVYA
+425 NAIITNSDVVAA
-437 NGGTAPNAA
+437 NSGTAPNAT
-446 DITLTYS
+446 DITLSYS
-453 ATPNTDGEVKVEG
+453 DLGDNVQKVDG
-466 IDLTLAGGTALSA
+466 ITLRLANGTFLSA
-479 NAKYTDILRDVNKT
+479 KTNYNSILTAVNDA
-493 VKNITKYAGGYVYYP
+493 VKNITKYVDGYVYYP

-522 QAYDSHITT
+522 QAYDANITT
-531 DVIYPATDK
+531 GKIYPATKK
-540 EQRYLGRYGV
+540 EERYLGRYGV

-572 PSNKV
+572 PANNV

-596 KRVQKE
+596 KRSQSE

>member
-67 DGTPEEYAVNNTTV
+67 DGTPAEYEVKNTTV

-92 IFHSAYSINN
+92 IFHSAYN

-120 LQLTKKVNEPAIG
+120 LKLTKKVNEPAIG

-139 VVVNH
+139 VVVNN
-144 NGLLEVGTD
+144 NGLLSVGPD
-153 HTLKVNTVGFTGN
+153 HKLTVGSDDFTGN

-175 TAADVSGTNFSG
+175 TATSVSGTDFSG
-187 AGKGLF
+187 AGLF

-215 LVNLS
+215 LVNLTS
-220 SKVYPSESQAEAAPA
+220 DVYPTATAAEAKPA

-246 VTFINPKKDA
+246 VTFVRPKTDA

-284 NRSSYLVRHV
+284 NKSSFLVRHV
-294 DPTWNAYQTNIPAVS
+294 NPDWNAYKTDIT
-309 HGAVT
+309 GVT

-336 AEDPNYSST
+336 AEDPNYNST
-345 PAAAFNKV
+345 PAGAFNTV
-353 AGVDDINKGF
+353 TSVDDINKPF
-363 GSDKPLYCL
+363 GEYNPLYCL

-397 NGTEGDFYTVNG
+397 DGVAGDFYTVNG

-425 NAIITNADVVYA
+425 NAIITNADVVTA

-446 DITLTYS
+446 AITLRYS
-453 ATPNTDGEVKVEG
+453 AAPDANGEVKVEG
-466 IDLTLAGGTALSA
+466 IDLTGVDLSA
-479 NAKYTDILRDVNKT
+479 DAVKYNAILDAVNKT
-493 VKNITKYAGGYVYYP
+493 VKNITKYVDGYVYYP

-522 QAYDSHITT
+522 QAYDANITT
-531 DVIYPATDK
+531 GKIYPATKK
-540 EQRYLGRYGV
+540 EERYLGRYGV

-572 PSNKV
+572 PANNV

-596 KRVQKE
+596 KRSQSE

>member
-29 GNGSLTD
+29 GNGALTD

-58 FKGVNDGYQ
+58 FKAANDKYQ
-67 DGTPEEYAVNNTTV
+67 DGTPDEYAVNNTTV

-92 IFHSAYSINN
+92 IFHSAYN
-102 ITDTWNPELAPNG
+102 IPNAWTPELAPNG

-175 TAADVSGTNFSG
+175 TAANVSGTDFSG
-187 AGKGLF
+187 AGLF

-220 SKVYPSESQAEAAPA
+220 SDVYPTETAAEAAPA

-266 KGVATVT
+266 VGVATVT

-284 NRSSYLVRHV
+284 NKKSYLVRHV

-309 HGAVT
+309 PVPVT

-336 AEDPNYSST
+336 AEDPNYNST
-345 PAAAFNKV
+345 PAGAFNKV
-353 AGVDDINKGF
+353 TSVDDINKPF
-363 GSDKPLYCL
+363 GEYKPLYCL

-397 NGTEGDFYTVNG
+397 NGVAGDFYTVNG
-409 GKTTLYSQAN
+409 GKTTLYSKDN

-425 NAIITNADVVYA
+425 NAIITNSDVVAA
-437 NGGTAPNAA
+437 NDGNAPHAT
-446 DITLTYS
+446 DITLSYS
-453 ATPNTDGEVKVEG
+453 DLGDNVQEVDG
-466 IDLTLAGGTALSA
+466 IILTLADGSLLSSKTNYNNILTA
-479 NAKYTDILRDVNKT
+479 VNDA
-493 VKNITKYAGGYVYYP
+493 VKNITKYVGGYVYYP

-522 QAYDSHITT
+522 QAYDATITT
-531 DVIYPATDK
+531 GKIYPATNK
-540 EQRYLGRYGV
+540 EERYLGRYGV

-572 PSNKV
+572 PANTV

-596 KRVQKE
+596 KRSQSE

>member
-58 FKGVNDGYQ
+58 FKGANDSYQ
-67 DGTPEEYAVNNTTV
+67 DGTAAEYEVKNTTV
-81 IMFQGNNENDA
+81 ILFQGNNENDA
-92 IFHSAYSINN
+92 IFHSAYN
-102 ITDTWNPELAPNG
+102 ITDTWNPALTPNG

-120 LQLTKKVNEPAIG
+120 LKLTKKVNEPAIG

-139 VVVNH
+139 VVVNN
-144 NGLLEVGTD
+144 NGLLSVGTD
-153 HTLKVNTVGFTGN
+153 HKLTVGSDDFTGN

-175 TAADVSGTNFSG
+175 TATSVSGTDFSG
-187 AGKGLF
+187 AGLF

-215 LVNLS
+215 LVNLTS
-220 SKVYPSESQAEAAPA
+220 NVYPTATAAEAQPA

-246 VTFINPKKDA
+246 VTFVNPKKDA
-256 SFTTDAFSNG
+256 KFTTDAFSNG

-284 NRSSYLVRHV
+284 NKSSYLVRHV
-294 DPTWNAYQTNIPAVS
+294 DPTWNAYQTNIPSVS

-319 RFVGHTEVHD
+319 RFVGHTVVHD

-345 PAAAFNKV
+345 PAGAFNKV
-353 AGVDDINKGF
+353 TGVDDINKPF
-363 GSDKPLYCL
+363 GEYNPLYCL

-397 NGTEGDFYTVNG
+397 DGAEGDFYTVNG

-425 NAIITNADVVYA
+425 NAIITNADVVTA

-446 DITLTYS
+446 DITLRYS
-453 ATPNTDGEVKVEG
+453 AAPDANGEVKVEG
-466 IDLTLAGGTALSA
+466 IDLTGVALSA
-479 NAKYTDILRDVNKT
+479 NAKYTDILTAVNNT
-493 VKNITKYAGGYVYYP
+493 VKNITKYVGGYVYYP

-522 QAYDSHITT
+522 QAYDANITT
-531 DVIYPATDK
+531 GKIYPDADK

>member
-20 CSSDDVAEN
+20 CSSDDVADT

-67 DGTPEEYAVNNTTV
+67 DGTPAEYEVKNTTV

-92 IFHSAYSINN
+92 IFHSAYN

-120 LQLTKKVNEPAIG
+120 LKLTKKVNEPAIG

-139 VVVNH
+139 VVVNN
-144 NGLLEVGTD
+144 NGLLSVGPD
-153 HTLKVNTVGFTGN
+153 HKLTVGSDDFTGN

-175 TAADVSGTNFSG
+175 TATSVFGTDFSG
-187 AGKGLF
+187 AGLF

-215 LVNLS
+215 LVNLTS
-220 SKVYPSESQAEAAPA
+220 DVYPTATAAEAKPA

-246 VTFINPKKDA
+246 VTFVRPKTGA

-284 NRSSYLVRHV
+284 NKSSFLVRHV
-294 DPTWNAYQTNIPAVS
+294 NPDWNAYKTDIT
-309 HGAVT
+309 GVT

-336 AEDPNYSST
+336 AEDPNYNST
-345 PAAAFNKV
+345 PAGAFNTV
-353 AGVDDINKGF
+353 TSVDDINKPF
-363 GSDKPLYCL
+363 GEYNPLYCL

-397 NGTEGDFYTVNG
+397 DGVAGDFYTVNG

-425 NAIITNADVVYA
+425 NAIITNADVVTA

-446 DITLTYS
+446 AITLRYS
-453 ATPNTDGEVKVEG
+453 AAPDANGEVKVEG
-466 IDLTLAGGTALSA
+466 IDLTGVDLSA
-479 NAKYTDILRDVNKT
+479 DAVKYNAILDAVNKT
-493 VKNITKYAGGYVYYP
+493 VKNITKYVDGYVYYP

-522 QAYDSHITT
+522 QAYDANITT
-531 DVIYPATDK
+531 GKIYPATKK
-540 EQRYLGRYGV
+540 EERYLGRYGV

-572 PSNKV
+572 PANNV

-596 KRVQKE
+596 KRSQRE

>member
-20 CSSDDVAEN
+20 CSSDDVADT

-67 DGTPEEYAVNNTTV
+67 DGTPAEYEVKNTTV

-92 IFHSAYSINN
+92 IFHSAYN

-120 LQLTKKVNEPAIG
+120 LKLTKKVNEPAIG

-139 VVVNH
+139 VVVNN
-144 NGLLEVGTD
+144 NGLLSVGPD
-153 HTLKVNTVGFTGN
+153 HKLTVGSDDFTGN

-175 TAADVSGTNFSG
+175 TATSVSGTDFSG
-187 AGKGLF
+187 AGLF

-215 LVNLS
+215 LVNLTS
-220 SKVYPSESQAEAAPA
+220 DVYPTATAAEAKPA

-246 VTFINPKKDA
+246 VTFVRPKTDA

-284 NRSSYLVRHV
+284 NKSSFLVRHV
-294 DPTWNAYQTNIPAVS
+294 NPDWNAYKTDIT
-309 HGAVT
+309 GVT

-336 AEDPNYSST
+336 AEDPNYNST
-345 PAAAFNKV
+345 PAGAFNTV
-353 AGVDDINKGF
+353 TSVDDINKPF
-363 GSDKPLYCL
+363 GEYNPLYCL

-397 NGTEGDFYTVNG
+397 DGVAGDFYTVNG

-425 NAIITNADVVYA
+425 NAIITNADVVTA

-446 DITLTYS
+446 AITLRYS
-453 ATPNTDGEVKVEG
+453 AAPDANGEVKVEG
-466 IDLTLAGGTALSA
+466 IDLTGVDLSA
-479 NAKYTDILRDVNKT
+479 DAVKYNAILDAVNKT
-493 VKNITKYAGGYVYYP
+493 VKNITKYVDGYVYYP

-522 QAYDSHITT
+522 QAYDANITT
-531 DVIYPATDK
+531 GKIYPATKK
-540 EQRYLGRYGV
+540 EERYLGRYGV

-572 PSNKV
+572 PANNV

-596 KRVQKE
+596 KRSQSE

>member
-58 FKGVNDGYQ
+58 FKGKNDDYQ
-67 DGTPEEYAVNNTTV
+67 DGTPDEYAVNNTTV

-92 IFHSAYSINN
+92 IFHSAYN
-102 ITDTWNPELAPNG
+102 ISDTWNSATTPNG
-115 QISSI
+115 QISST
-120 LQLTKKVNEPAIG
+120 LKLTKKVNEAAIG

-139 VVVNH
+139 VVVNN
-144 NGLLEVGTD
+144 NGLLSVGAD
-153 HTLKVNTVGFTGN
+153 HKLTVGSDNFTGN
-166 FTDFKNKLA
+166 FTEFKNKLA
-175 TAADVSGTNFSG
+175 TATSVSGTDFSG
-187 AGKGLF
+187 AGLF

-215 LVNLS
+215 LVNLTS
-220 SKVYPSESQAEAAPA
+220 DVYPTATAAEAKPA

-246 VTFINPKKDA
+246 VTFINPKTDA

-284 NRSSYLVRHV
+284 NKSSFLVRHV
-294 DPTWNAYQTNIPAVS
+294 NPDWNAYKTDIT
-309 HGAVT
+309 GVT

-319 RFVGHTEVHD
+319 RFVGHTAVKD
-329 GLYRTYW
+329 NLYRTYW

-397 NGTEGDFYTVNG
+397 DGAEGDFYTVNG

-425 NAIITNADVVYA
+425 NAIITNSDVVAA

-446 DITLTYS
+446 AITLRYS
-453 ATPNTDGEVKVEG
+453 AAPDANGEVKVEG
-466 IDLTLAGGTALSA
+466 IDLTGVDLSA
-479 NAKYTDILRDVNKT
+479 NAKYTDILTAVNNT
-493 VKNITKYAGGYVYYP
+493 VKNITKYVGGYVYYP

-522 QAYDSHITT
+522 QAYDATITT
-531 DVIYPATDK
+531 GKIYPATNK

-557 LEVNSIKGIGYAVIP
+557 LEVSKIKGIGYAVVP
-572 PSNKV
+572 PANNV

-596 KRVQKE
+596 RRSQSE
-602 DL
+602 EL

>member
-58 FKGVNDGYQ
+58 FKGANDSYQ
-67 DGTPEEYAVNNTTV
+67 DGTAAEYEVKNTTV
-81 IMFQGNNENDA
+81 ILFQGNNENDA
-92 IFHSAYSINN
+92 IFHSAYN
-102 ITDTWNPELAPNG
+102 ITDTWNPALTPNG

-120 LQLTKKVNEPAIG
+120 LKLTKKVNEPAIG

-139 VVVNH
+139 VVVNN
-144 NGLLEVGTD
+144 NGLLSVGTD
-153 HTLKVNTVGFTGN
+153 HKLTVGSDDFTGN

-175 TAADVSGTNFSG
+175 TATSVSGTDFSG
-187 AGKGLF
+187 AGLF

-215 LVNLS
+215 LVNLTS
-220 SKVYPSESQAEAAPA
+220 NVYPTATAAEAQPA

-246 VTFINPKKDA
+246 VTFVNPKKDA
-256 SFTTDAFSNG
+256 KFTTDAFSNG
-266 KGVATVT
+266 KGVAIVT

-284 NRSSYLVRHV
+284 NKSSYLVRHV
-294 DPTWNAYQTNIPAVS
+294 DPTWNAYQTNIPSVS

-319 RFVGHTEVHD
+319 RFVGHTVVHD

-345 PAAAFNKV
+345 PAGAFNKV
-353 AGVDDINKGF
+353 TGVDDINKPF
-363 GSDKPLYCL
+363 GEYNPLYCL

-397 NGTEGDFYTVNG
+397 DGAEGDFYTVNG

-425 NAIITNADVVYA
+425 NAIITNADVVTA
-437 NGGTAPNAA
+437 NGETAPNAA
-446 DITLTYS
+446 DITLRYS
-453 ATPNTDGEVKVEG
+453 AAPDANGEVKVEG
-466 IDLTLAGGTALSA
+466 IDLTGVALSA
-479 NAKYTDILRDVNKT
+479 NAKYTDILTAVNNT
-493 VKNITKYAGGYVYYP
+493 VKNITKYVGGYVYYP

-522 QAYDSHITT
+522 QAYDDNITT
-531 DVIYPATDK
+531 GKIYPDADK

-596 KRVQKE
+596 KRVQRE

>member
-58 FKGVNDGYQ
+58 FKGQNDSYQ
-67 DGTPEEYAVNNTTV
+67 DGTPDEYAVNNTTV

-92 IFHSAYSINN
+92 IFHSAYDINK
-102 ITDTWNPELAPNG
+102 TWTTNPVNG
-115 QISSI
+115 QISST
-120 LQLTKKVNEPAIG
+120 LQLTKKVNEAAIG

-139 VVVNH
+139 VVVNN
-144 NGLLEVGTD
+144 NGLLSVGAD
-153 HTLKVNTVGFTGN
+153 HKLTVNGSGFTGN
-166 FTDFKNKLA
+166 FTDFKNELA
-175 TAADVSGTNFSG
+175 TAADVSGTKFSG
-187 AGKGLF
+187 TGEGLF

-201 GTGGTAKSDGPVTT
+201 GTGGTAESGGPVTT
-215 LVNLS
+215 LVNLTTN
-220 SKVYPSESQAEAAPA
+220 VYPTDTEANNHPA

-246 VTFINPKKDA
+246 VTFVNRKIDA

-266 KGVATVT
+266 KGVVTVT

-284 NRSSYLVRHV
+284 NKSSFLVRHV
-294 DPTWNAYQTNIPAVS
+294 NPSWNAYQTDIVPTT
-309 HGAVT
+309 GAIAK
-314 VTNPF
+314 PY
-319 RFVGHTEVHD
+319 RFVGHTAVKD
-329 GLYRTYW
+329 NLYRTYW

-353 AGVDDINKGF
+353 AGVGDINKEF
-363 GSDKPLYCL
+363 GPDKPLYCL
-372 ENTFNVDNQNQDA
+372 ENTFDVDRQNQDA

-397 NGTEGDFYTVNG
+397 DGAEGDFYTVNG
-409 GKTTLYSQAN
+409 GKTTLYSKTN

-425 NAIITNADVVYA
+425 NAIITNADVVTA
-437 NGGTAPNAA
+437 NGGAPDAA
-446 DITLTYS
+446 AITLRYS
-453 ATPNTDGEVKVEG
+453 AAPDANGEVKVEG
-466 IDLTLAGGTALSA
+466 IDLTLPGGKALSA
-479 NAKYTDILRDVNKT
+479 DTKYNDILTAVNKT
-493 VKNITKYAGGYVYYP
+493 VKNITKYVDGYVYYP

-522 QAYDSHITT
+522 QDYDANITT
-531 DVIYPATDK
+531 GKIYPDTKK
-540 EQRYLGRYGV
+540 EERYLGRYGV

-572 PSNKV
+572 PANTV

-596 KRVQKE
+596 KRTQSEK
-602 DL
+602 L